1 MNAQAG
7 EKNSDSKSGD
17 EWVFSVSSYLW
28 AAGITGTAGT
38 LPNLPPTEVDESF
51 SDIFDDLDFAGMMM
65 VSARKGRFG
74 MTGDLQY
81 VETTAKDTAAA
92 PIFLSQE
99 LVSKSFMLSL
109 LGEYVAL
116 QEGNS
121 VLRLSAGARL
131 WSVDTE
137 LKLSSGLLPGIPGIN
152 VKHNETWVD
161 PVVGVSGSVD
171 VIGKVFLSGWGYVG
185 GFGAGSDIMADL
197 FGGVGYRFTDSI
209 SSRIGYRWMKVD
221 YENDGFLYDVR
232 QEGLI
237 AGITFQF

>member
-161 PVVGVSGSVD
+161 PASRASVP
-171 VIGKVFLSGWGYVG
+171 S
-185 GFGAGSDIMADL
+185 
-197 FGGVGYRFTDSI
+197 
-209 SSRIGYRWMKVD
+209 
-221 YENDGFLYDVR
+221 
-232 QEGLI
+232 
-237 AGITFQF
+237 